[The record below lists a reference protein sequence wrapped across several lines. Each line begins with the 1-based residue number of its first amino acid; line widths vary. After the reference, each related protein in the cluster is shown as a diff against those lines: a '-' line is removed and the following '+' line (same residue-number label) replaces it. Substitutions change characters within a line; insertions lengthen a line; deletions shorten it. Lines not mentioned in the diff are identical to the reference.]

1 MLCAIAAEYTEIQG
15 TASGVFLCGMRPL
28 HAGCDG
34 LVSVAFSMAE
44 ETGQLAQQEQ
54 NKTMGGEGLPS
65 LDKQWEYRSVWL
77 FIICSVDFFLF
88 IRLWLYQYVR
98 S

>member
-1 MLCAIAAEYTEIQG
+1 MPYAIDAEYTEIQG

-44 ETGQLAQQEQ
+44 ETGRLAHTKTQ
-54 NKTMGGEGLPS
+54 NNGRCKDCPL
-65 LDKQWEYRSVWL
+65 VWHSQCNI
-77 FIICSVDFFLF
+77 FNQAG
-88 IRLWLYQYVR
+88 RAGAAA
-98 S
+98 